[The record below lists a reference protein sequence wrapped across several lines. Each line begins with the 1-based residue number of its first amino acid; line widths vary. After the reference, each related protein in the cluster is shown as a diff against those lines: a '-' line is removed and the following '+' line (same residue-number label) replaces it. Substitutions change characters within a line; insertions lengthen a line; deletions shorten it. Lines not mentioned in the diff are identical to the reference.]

1 MGLLDYFS
9 DNPTALGGMFNGMAS
24 PSNWVNP
31 DTGRSASDP
40 YGMGAG
46 GLLGG
51 GAMSPLAQGLFGA
64 ALALSQAGQPTRVPT
79 SGLGAF
85 GAGAGAFGQSYN
97 QGVRN
102 NLQSQY
108 LGAQG
113 RSAQTQ
119 ADLGALTLGGYQ
131 RMQQRLGGPPTAG
144 GVISGSMPGGPAPSG
159 DMFPVNPAAA
169 YGTPQ
174 SAFTAN
180 PDAPGAELR
189 PVAPQAAGIPNLLGN
204 PSAPATS
211 RFVMPQG
218 GPGAAPFA
226 GGGQGPGAVG
236 TGAPPP
242 PLFNTADL
250 MQQYRIAAA
259 TPGMAGQASQILSL
273 IQKGTPEGAY
283 IAVDGSIQARPGFNQ
298 YLAGKSYADAY
309 GKGAGDLQFA
319 GPITSAQE
327 WAKVAPQLAEKRG
340 EPFSLTRPGEVRYDG
355 AGNVVAQAPI
365 AFKGVDANGTPFQD
379 YRFLPTSPSAGGGG
393 ATPYGSGLV
402 SSALDPGGLGG
413 GVPSVGAGS
422 GGQYGTRVQTGLSP
436 MAEASAKERG
446 GELEKYGAG
455 LIANATAAQQQNF
468 TIDQMIRESGG
479 GSGWTPGL
487 FAEHVGDIRSI
498 LNGFHFSNADTDA
511 ALANFQA
518 FQKNSMGLVTQATR
532 AVSPR
537 AAVQEMQMIAH
548 ALPNAK
554 ISQGGLGFMFDQ
566 FGAVNDFTKAKA
578 QAADAWRPTHGG
590 TLDGFESNWN
600 KEISPM
606 AFLAHRMNES
616 DLTTMANNL
625 KGTSQGRALLSRI
638 MGEMSFANNNGLFQ
652 DAGQ

>member
-1 MGLLDYFS
+1 
-9 DNPTALGGMFNGMAS
+9 
-24 PSNWVNP
+24 
-31 DTGRSASDP
+31 
-40 YGMGAG
+40 
-46 GLLGG
+46 
-51 GAMSPLAQGLFGA
+51 
-64 ALALSQAGQPTRVPT
+64 
-79 SGLGAF
+79 
-85 GAGAGAFGQSYN
+85 
-97 QGVRN
+97 
-102 NLQSQY
+102 
-108 LGAQG
+108 
-113 RSAQTQ
+113 
-119 ADLGALTLGGYQ
+119 
-131 RMQQRLGGPPTAG
+131 
-144 GVISGSMPGGPAPSG
+144 
-159 DMFPVNPAAA
+159 
-169 YGTPQ
+169 
-174 SAFTAN
+174 
-180 PDAPGAELR
+180 
-189 PVAPQAAGIPNLLGN
+189 
-204 PSAPATS
+204 
-211 RFVMPQG
+211 
-218 GPGAAPFA
+218 
-226 GGGQGPGAVG
+226 
-236 TGAPPP
+236 
-242 PLFNTADL
+242 
-250 MQQYRIAAA
+250 
-259 TPGMAGQASQILSL
+259 MAGQASQILSL

-379 YRFLPTSPSAGGGG
+379 YRFLPTSPTQAAG
-393 ATPYGSGLV
+393 APRFGSGLV
-402 SSALDPGGLGG
+402 SGAVDPNGLGG
-413 GVPSVGAGS
+413 NAVPGQAAPNAG
-422 GGQYGTRVQTGLSP
+422 GMFGTRVQTGLSP

-578 QAADAWRPTHGG
+578 QAADTWRPTHGG
-590 TLDGFESNWN
+590 TLDGFESSWN
-600 KEISPM
+600 KSISPM

-625 KGTSQGRALLSRI
+625 KGTSQGRALLGRI
-638 MGEMSFANNNGLFQ
+638 GSEMAFAHNNGLFQ